1 MKTYFPVAVALLLG
15 AAIGY
20 CFAPVPPEPVLGG
33 KAEVSTNAPPAVDEG
48 DKSSIRALRA
58 RVRELE
64 DLLAKKGVE
73 VERMKEE
80 ESERAASRERRFDPR
95 ENLERLKKEDPAR
108 YAQITNG
115 MAQFRMRRLE
125 RTQHKMDILGSVDTS
140 RMSDRARQ
148 THEALLDAIERR
160 ETLEDRM
167 RDFMDMTDDERRSIM
182 DELRETNGRIR
193 ELNAAERDT
202 LLAKT
207 AEMLGFEGEAA
218 EEIVET
224 VKDIYEATETDH
236 AFGPGR
242 PGGRGGR
249 RGGRGGGNGG
259 GER

>member
-1 MKTYFPVAVALLLG
+1 MLLG

-20 CFAPVPPEPVLGG
+20 CFAPVPPEPVPGG

-80 ESERAASRERRFDPR
+80 ESGRAARRERRFDPR
-95 ENLERLKKEDPAR
+95 ENMERLKKEDPAR

-125 RTQHKMDILGSVDTS
+125 RAQHKMDILGSVDTS
-140 RMSDRARQ
+140 RMSAEARR
-148 THEALLDAIERR
+148 THEALQDAIERR
-160 ETLEDRM
+160 EALEDRM
-167 RDFMDMTDDERRSIM
+167 RNFMDMTDDERRSTFEEM
-182 DELRETNGRIR
+182 HETNRKIR

-202 LLAKT
+202 LLAQT
-207 AEMLGFEGEAA
+207 AEMLGFEGESA

-224 VKDIYEATETDH
+224 IKDIYEATETDH
-236 AFGPGR
+236 VFGPGG
-242 PGGRGGR
+242 PGGRGPGWR
-249 RGGRGGGNGG
+249 RGGNGG